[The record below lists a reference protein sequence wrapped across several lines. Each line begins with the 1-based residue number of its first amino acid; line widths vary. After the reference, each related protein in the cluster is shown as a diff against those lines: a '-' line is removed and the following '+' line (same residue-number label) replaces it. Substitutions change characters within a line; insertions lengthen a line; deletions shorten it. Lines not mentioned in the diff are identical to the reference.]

1 MGDRGVRV
9 EVTFNEKKHADILE
23 AMKQYGS
30 QAGFLKFA
38 AVYFI
43 NATKNEGSLATPTP
57 KQSLQEHEIETK
69 VETPPVTEQRRRL
82 PPGIGGQAFTSSMKD
97 E

>member
-1 MGDRGVRV
+1 MSKVRV
-9 EVTFNEKKHADILE
+9 EVTFNEEKHAEILE

-43 NATKNEGSLATPTP
+43 NATKNEGTPAAPSP
-57 KQSLQEHEIETK
+57 KQQMQQRIE
-69 VETPPVTEQRRRL
+69 EPPTTTEQRRRL
-82 PPGIGGQAFTSSMKD
+82 PPGIGGQAFTSRMEDK
-97 E
+97 

>member
-1 MGDRGVRV
+1 MSDRVRV

-38 AVYFI
+38 AVYFL
-43 NATKNEGSLATPTP
+43 NATKNEGVTAAPAP
-57 KQSLQEHEIETK
+57 KQSTQQPAIEPTTT
-69 VETPPVTEQRRRL
+69 TPATEKRRKL
-82 PPGIGGQAFTSSMKD
+82 PPGIGGQAFTSRMKD
-97 E
+97 

>member
-1 MGDRGVRV
+1 MSDRVRV

-38 AVYFI
+38 AVYFL
-43 NATKNEGSLATPTP
+43 NATKNEGSTTAAPAP
-57 KQSLQEHEIETK
+57 KQSTQQPAIEATTAK
-69 VETPPVTEQRRRL
+69 PATEKRRKL
-82 PPGIGGQAFTSSMKD
+82 PPGIGGQAFTSRMKD
-97 E
+97 

>member
-1 MGDRGVRV
+1 MSKVRV
-9 EVTFNEKKHADILE
+9 EVTFNEEKHAEILE

-43 NATKNEGSLATPTP
+43 NATKNEGTPAAP
-57 KQSLQEHEIETK
+57 SSKQQVQQRI
-69 VETPPVTEQRRRL
+69 VEEPPTTTEQRRRL
-82 PPGIGGQAFTSSMKD
+82 PPGIGGQAFTSRMED

>member
-1 MGDRGVRV
+1 MSDRGVRV
-9 EVTFNEKKHADILE
+9 EVTFNEKKHAEILE

-43 NATKNEGSLATPTP
+43 NATKNEGSTAAPTPIQSIQQPTREPTTATPA
-57 KQSLQEHEIETK
+57 I
-69 VETPPVTEQRRRL
+69 EQRRKL
-82 PPGIGGQAFTSSMKD
+82 PPGVGGQAFTSRMKD

>member
-1 MGDRGVRV
+1 MSDRVRV

-38 AVYFI
+38 AIYFL
-43 NATKNEGSLATPTP
+43 NATKNEGSTAAPAP
-57 KQSLQEHEIETK
+57 KQSTQQPAIEPKTA
-69 VETPPVTEQRRRL
+69 TPAPEKRRKL
-82 PPGIGGQAFTSSMKD
+82 PPGIGGQAFTSRMKD
-97 E
+97 